1 MEKEIEDII
10 NEDNRE
16 REGGKR
22 LLPERERERACNS
35 ISFFSFSPLLLLRHL
50 HSLIV
55 VEVGVIV
62 LLGKGVFLSENDKI
76 EF

>member
-1 MEKEIEDII
+1 MEKEIEEII

-22 LLPERERERACNS
+22 LLPERERELVIRS
-35 ISFFSFSPLLLLRHL
+35 PFFSLSPLLLLRHL

-55 VEVGVIV
+55 VDVDVIV
-62 LLGKGVFLSENDKI
+62 LLGKVVPSYRKRTR
-76 EF
+76 